1 MAPAEDPPGTAVL
14 HIEVVYATPEQQDLV
29 AVSLPAPLTARQA
42 VQASGL
48 LQRHPEIELETAT
61 LGVFGEVVAHGHAL
75 AEGDRVEIY
84 RPLRI
89 DPREARRQL
98 ARQRRTMSDRLEEE
112 D

>member
-1 MAPAEDPPGTAVL
+1 MAPAEDPRGAPVL
-14 HIEVVYATPEQQDLV
+14 RIEVVYATPQQQDLV
-29 AVSLPAPLTARQA
+29 AVSLPAPLTAGQA

-61 LGVFGEVVAHGHAL
+61 LGVFGEVVAHQHML
-75 AEGDRVEIY
+75 VEGDRVEIY

-89 DPREARRQL
+89 DPRAARRQL
-98 ARQRRTMSDRLEEE
+98 ARQRRTMSDRLDE